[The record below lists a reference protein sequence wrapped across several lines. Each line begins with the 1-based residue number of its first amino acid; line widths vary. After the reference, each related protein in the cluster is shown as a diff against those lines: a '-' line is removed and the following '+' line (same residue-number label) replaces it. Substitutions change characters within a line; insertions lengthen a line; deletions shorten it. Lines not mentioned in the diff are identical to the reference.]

1 VQAAFF
7 LSLDDE
13 PQMYDEVGPVG
24 WLSFQLLVVLL
35 MLVRISDES
44 VALTLILLFL
54 QWLYVL
60 FMVPH

>member
-1 VQAAFF
+1 
-7 LSLDDE
+7 
-13 PQMYDEVGPVG
+13 MYDEVGPVG